1 MVGFE
6 LKALIVI
13 LMFVSV
19 VINFMTYKEVWVD
32 KKEWLFGIVEMSEG
46 FFPRKSFWLSL
57 LITFVLFIYA
67 IYLSDKPPII
77 LF

>member
-46 FFPRKSFWLSL
+46 FFP
-57 LITFVLFIYA
+57 
-67 IYLSDKPPII
+67 
-77 LF
+77 

>member
-13 LMFVSV
+13 LMLVSA

-32 KKEWLFGIVEMSEG
+32 KKEWLFGIVEVSEG